1 LTTVSLPSPVPSLGS
16 GLPLPRRHGSVVTAL
31 PPLIILI
38 IILAALLALVA
49 HGLAPQ
55 AALTVL
61 GGGALLAVEL
71 RNRLL

>member
-1 LTTVSLPSPVPSLGS
+1 MTTVVVPSSVPSLGS
-16 GLPLPRRHGSVVTAL
+16 GLPLPRHPGAMVPASQS
-31 PPLIILI
+31 LIILI

-49 HGLAPQ
+49 RGLAPQ